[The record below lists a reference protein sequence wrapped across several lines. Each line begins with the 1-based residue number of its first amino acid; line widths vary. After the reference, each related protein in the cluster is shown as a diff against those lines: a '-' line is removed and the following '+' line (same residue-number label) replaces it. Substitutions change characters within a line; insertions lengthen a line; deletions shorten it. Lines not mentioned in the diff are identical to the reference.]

1 VLSDLQQQQ
10 FDQNGYVVVDDVIS
24 LSLLDDLLST
34 CEGIANG
41 LARDAVAA
49 GGAPAEILGRPGPAK
64 IVALTRLT
72 GRGFGQYFDIS
83 LPPAGNIRPDT
94 PINTAASVFSILV
107 DEQLLDLVAGITGP
121 EITCNPTQHLRL
133 KLPVDATP
141 SGSDGLAATVP
152 WHQDNG
158 VLLEEA
164 DASHVLTVW
173 IPCTPATSQNGC
185 LQVIPRTPGMPLL
198 AHCPKPEGYSI
209 PDTLVQAAGEPVTL
223 EMQPGSVLLMDQ
235 RTVHASRENVTRDEV
250 RISLDLRYQ
259 PTGEP
264 TGRPLFPA
272 FVARSGSSPQTALR
286 DPATWAALWADA
298 RHRLAGPEAGSP
310 FFRWGEGGSLCA

>member
-1 VLSDLQQQQ
+1 MLSDLQKRQ
-10 FDQNGYVVVDDVIS
+10 FGQNGYVVVDDVIS
-24 LSLLDDLLST
+24 PPLIDGVLST
-34 CEGIANG
+34 CDGIADA
-41 LARDAVAA
+41 LARDAVA
-49 GGAPAEILGRPGPAK
+49 GGAAPAEILRLPGRAK

-83 LPPAGNIRPDT
+83 LPPAGSIRPDT
-94 PINTAASVFSILV
+94 PINTAATVFSILV
-107 DEQLLDLVAGITGP
+107 DEYLIDLVADITGP
-121 EITCNPTQHLRL
+121 EITCNPTQHLRM
-133 KLPVDATP
+133 KLPAEATP
-141 SGSDGLAATVP
+141 AGSDGLAATVP

-164 DASHVLTVW
+164 DTSHVLTVW

-185 LQVIPRTPGMPLL
+185 LQVIARTPGLPLL

-209 PDTLVQAAGEPVTL
+209 PESLIQETGQPVTL

-235 RTVHASRENVTRDEV
+235 RTVHSSRENLTREDF

-272 FVARSGSSPQTALR
+272 FIARSRSAPQTELR
-286 DPATWAALWADA
+286 DPAVWAALWANA
-298 RHRLAGPEAGSP
+298 RHRLAGPETGIQ